1 MKPNNRKNTSFKF
14 STIIIIMIITA
25 LISGLTAGVIVYT
38 SYNKS
43 TGINYNNVNN
53 DAALKQFLE
62 VYSSVTEDYYEDINK
77 TEMLEAA
84 IDAMLKYLDERYTSY
99 LNTTQ
104 TNQLNDTLKG
114 EYEGIGIAIVD
125 HKIVD
130 IFKNSPA
137 FDAGMAVGD
146 IIKSID
152 GVDVATYSTEEIVKK
167 IQQSTG
173 SNLSITVLRNGEP
186 VSFNIS
192 TAKLY
197 VPAISYKVID
207 NTNIGYIRLATFSS
221 TVFNQVSD
229 ALIELNNKE
238 ISSLILDLRVNA
250 GGYLDASEKVASLF
264 LEKGKIIYSLETKK
278 SKTIIKDKTID
289 KTEYPIVVLIDEN
302 TASAAEILAA
312 ALKESY
318 GATIVGVK
326 SYGKG
331 KVQQVV
337 SLIDGS
343 MAKYTTGKWYT
354 PTGTNV
360 DKVGITPDYTVTL
373 EIEKDQNGNTIN
385 IVDTQLIKAIDLLK

>member
-25 LISGLTAGVIVYT
+25 LVSGITAGVIVYT

-152 GVDVATYSTEEIVKK
+152 GVDVATYSTEEILKK

-173 SNLSITVLRNGEP
+173 SNLSITVLRNGES

-229 ALIELNNKE
+229 ALIELNNKD

-264 LEKGKIIYSLETKK
+264 LEKGKTIYSLETKK

>member
-1 MKPNNRKNTSFKF
+1 
-14 STIIIIMIITA
+14 MIITA

-264 LEKGKIIYSLETKK
+264 LEKGKTIYSLETKK
-278 SKTIIKDKTID
+278 SKTIVKDKTMD

-354 PTGTNV
+354 PTGSNV

>member
-1 MKPNNRKNTSFKF
+1 
-14 STIIIIMIITA
+14 MIITA

-43 TGINYNNVNN
+43 TGINYNSVNN

-114 EYEGIGIAIVD
+114 EYEGIGVAIID

-137 FDAGMAVGD
+137 YNAGMAVGD

-152 GVDVATYSTEEIVKK
+152 GTDVDAYSTEEIVKK
-167 IQQSTG
+167 IQQSMG
-173 SNLSITVLRNGEP
+173 SNISISVLRDGESL
-186 VSFNIS
+186 SFDIS

-197 VPAISYKVID
+197 VPAISYKIID
-207 NTNIGYIRLATFSS
+207 NTNIGYIRLAAFSS
-221 TVFNQVSD
+221 TVSNQVEE
-229 ALIELNNKE
+229 ALTELDTKE

-250 GGYLDASEKVASLF
+250 GGYLDASEKVANLF

-278 SKTIIKDKTID
+278 SKTIVRDKTIAKAD
-289 KTEYPIVVLIDEN
+289 YPIVVLVDEN

-326 SYGKG
+326 TYGKG

-354 PTGTNV
+354 PNGKNV
-360 DKVGITPDYTVTL
+360 DKVGITPDYTVKL
-373 EIEKDQNGNTIN
+373 EVEKDENGETIN
-385 IVDTQLIKAIDLLK
+385 IVDTQLNKAIDLLK

>member
-1 MKPNNRKNTSFKF
+1 
-14 STIIIIMIITA
+14 MIITA

-264 LEKGKIIYSLETKK
+264 LEKGKTIYSLETKK

-354 PTGTNV
+354 PIGSNV

>member
-14 STIIIIMIITA
+14 STIIIVMIITA

-229 ALIELNNKE
+229 ALVELNNKE

-264 LEKGKIIYSLETKK
+264 LEKGKTIYSLETKK

-354 PTGTNV
+354 PTGSNV

>member
-14 STIIIIMIITA
+14 STIIIVMIITA

-173 SNLSITVLRNGEP
+173 SNLSITVLRNGEQ

-264 LEKGKIIYSLETKK
+264 LEKGKTIYSLETKK

-354 PTGTNV
+354 PTGSNV

>member
-14 STIIIIMIITA
+14 STIIIVMIITA

-229 ALIELNNKE
+229 ALMELNNKE
-238 ISSLILDLRVNA
+238 IASLILDLRVNA

-264 LEKGKIIYSLETKK
+264 LEKGKTIYSLETKK

-354 PTGTNV
+354 PTGSNV

>member
-14 STIIIIMIITA
+14 STIIIVMIITA

-62 VYSSVTEDYYEDINK
+62 VYSSVNEDYYEDINK

-229 ALIELNNKE
+229 ALVELNNKE

-354 PTGTNV
+354 PTGSNV

>member
-354 PTGTNV
+354 PTGSNV

>member
-1 MKPNNRKNTSFKF
+1 
-14 STIIIIMIITA
+14 MIITA

-43 TGINYNNVNN
+43 AGINYNNVNN

-264 LEKGKIIYSLETKK
+264 LEKGKTIYSLETKK

-354 PTGTNV
+354 PTGSNV

>member
-250 GGYLDASEKVASLF
+250 GGYLEASEKVASLF
-264 LEKGKIIYSLETKK
+264 LEKGKTIYSLETKK

>member
-1 MKPNNRKNTSFKF
+1 MTSCINL
-14 STIIIIMIITA
+14 STW
-25 LISGLTAGVIVYT
+25 
-38 SYNKS
+38 
-43 TGINYNNVNN
+43 
-53 DAALKQFLE
+53 D
-62 VYSSVTEDYYEDINK
+62 
-77 TEMLEAA
+77 
-84 IDAMLKYLDERYTSY
+84 
-99 LNTTQ
+99 
-104 TNQLNDTLKG
+104 
-114 EYEGIGIAIVD
+114 
-125 HKIVD
+125 
-130 IFKNSPA
+130 
-137 FDAGMAVGD
+137 
-146 IIKSID
+146 
-152 GVDVATYSTEEIVKK
+152 
-167 IQQSTG
+167 
-173 SNLSITVLRNGEP
+173 LSITVLRNGES

-250 GGYLDASEKVASLF
+250 GGYLEASEKVASLF
-264 LEKGKIIYSLETKK
+264 LEKGKTIYSLETKK